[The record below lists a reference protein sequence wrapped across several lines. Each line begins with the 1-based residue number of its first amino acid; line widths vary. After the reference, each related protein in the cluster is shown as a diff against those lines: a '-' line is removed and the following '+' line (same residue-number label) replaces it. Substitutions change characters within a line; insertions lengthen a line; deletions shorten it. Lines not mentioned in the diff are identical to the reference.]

1 MEIQDKTYDLN
12 VVQTAELLGYHPQT
26 VRDLAR
32 KGALPALKRRHA
44 WFFNKQE
51 IEALI
56 ASQSKEYI
64 DRSKTKHDLQSEFGG
79 EAASDEGAKE

>member
-12 VVQTAELLGYHPQT
+12 VLQTAELLGYHPQT

-44 WFFNKQE
+44 WFFNQQE

-64 DRSKTKHDLQSEFGG
+64 DRSKTKHDLQAEFGDDATG
-79 EAASDEGAKE
+79 TDSAKE

>member
-1 MEIQDKTYDLN
+1 MQIHDKVYDLN
-12 VVQTAELLGYHPQT
+12 VVQTADLLGYHPQT

-44 WFFNKQE
+44 WYFNQQE

-64 DRSKTKHDLQSEFGG
+64 DRSKTKHDLQAEFG
-79 EAASDEGAKE
+79 DEPAGDDSAKK